1 VRYPVKQIEIWVI
14 LPVLTIFSL
23 AALATAV
30 PSLDEITSACMFL
43 KPGDIPA
50 DTFQPPDKAIYVATE
65 ADSGNDN
72 NSGLSLGAPLLHLHK
87 AIEYANN
94 NAETSFTIYIR
105 RGVHYYKDGVD
116 YEYQRI
122 ERGNLYITAYQG
134 EVVTIRPYY
143 WPGNPTSS
151 GNERVFEV
159 YGPYENITIDGLKF
173 EGWSAIVT
181 AGLENLTTPAL
192 RNLTI
197 KNISATKFTR
207 RNGDPGFLTDFFDT
221 AYLSEDV
228 YGEGKQI
235 YDNPDTAHYQ
245 IENLI
250 LSNIYVEGVDLLTNI
265 GDENDANVRGLRITH
280 FDAVNPPGQAGNSSS
295 DAFAVVNS
303 AKILIDHCR
312 IENIN
317 DDGVDTK
324 GYDVAV
330 VNCFITGT
338 GRNAVKFWRN
348 GEMINT
354 ILYDVTNQIDD
365 GAIVVKNGP
374 FRMVN
379 SVLLRHTVGYAGVYA
394 YDEPATTPLEIIN
407 SIFGEVK
414 SFYVGTDKFSALHN
428 RWFDMIEDNGVI
440 SGNFNADTGEQ
451 LNALPNCSGN
461 AMSTNQFVNPAA
473 GDFSLKSGSVWI
485 DAGVSAGVR
494 LPSFDYRGHPRISGS
509 GVDIGPIEYQTPP
522 PPVCFWMLY

>member
-1 VRYPVKQIEIWVI
+1 MGIWVI
-14 LPVLTIFSL
+14 LPALTLFSL

-43 KPGDIPA
+43 KQGDIPA
-50 DTFQPPDKAIYVATE
+50 DTFQPPAKAIYVATE

-72 NSGLSLGAPLLHLHK
+72 NSGLSLDAPLLHLHK

-134 EVVTIRPYY
+134 ENVTIRPYY
-143 WPGNPTSS
+143 WPGNPSSS
-151 GNERVFEV
+151 GNERVFEI
-159 YGPYENITIDGLKF
+159 YGPYENITIGGLKF

-197 KNISATKFTR
+197 KNITATKFTR
-207 RNGDPGFLTDFFDT
+207 RDGLPDFLTDFFDT

-235 YDNPDTAHYQ
+235 FDNPDTAHYQ

-280 FDAVNPPGQAGNSSS
+280 FDAVNPSGQAGNSSS
-295 DAFAVVNS
+295 DAFAIVNS

-324 GYDVAV
+324 GYNVAV
-330 VNCFITGT
+330 VNSFITGT

-348 GEMINT
+348 GEIINT
-354 ILYDVTNQIDD
+354 ILYNVTQIDD
-365 GAIVVKNGP
+365 GAIIVEDGP
-374 FRMVN
+374 CRIIN
-379 SVLLRHTVGYAGVYA
+379 SVLLHHTVGYAGT
-394 YDEPATTPLEIIN
+394 YDYNEPTTTTLEIVN
-407 SIFGEVK
+407 SVFGEVQD
-414 SFYVGTDKFSALHN
+414 FYVNTSGLRAHNN
-428 RWFDMIEDNGVI
+428 RWFDMLNDAPII
-440 SGNFNADTGEQ
+440 SGLVNADNADQ

-461 AMSTNQFVNPAA
+461 AMSTNQFMNPAA
-473 GDFSLKSGSVWI
+473 GDFSLKSGSNWI
-485 DAGVSAGVR
+485 DAGISAGVR
-494 LPSFDYRGHPRISGS
+494 LPSFDYRGHPRIIGN
-509 GVDIGPIEYQTPP
+509 GVDIGPIEYQAPP

>member
-1 VRYPVKQIEIWVI
+1 MI
-14 LPVLTIFSL
+14 LLALTLFSL
-23 AALATAV
+23 AALASAV
-30 PSLDEITSACMFL
+30 PSLDEITSACLFL

-50 DTFQPPDKAIYVATE
+50 DTFQPPAKAIYVATE
-65 ADSGNDN
+65 ADGGNDI
-72 NSGLSLGAPLLHLHK
+72 NSGISLDAPLLHLHK

-122 ERGNLYITAYQG
+122 ERGNLYISAYQG
-134 EVVTIRPYY
+134 EDVTIRPYY
-143 WPGNPTSS
+143 WPGNPSSS
-151 GNERVFEV
+151 GNERVFEI
-159 YGPYENITIDGLKF
+159 YGPYENITIDRLKF

-228 YGEGKQI
+228 YGEGKHI

-250 LSNIYVEGVDLLTNI
+250 LSNIYVEGVDLAINI

-348 GEMINT
+348 GEIINT
-354 ILYDVTNQIDD
+354 ILYNVTQIDD
-365 GAIVVKNGP
+365 GAIIVEDGP
-374 FRMVN
+374 CRIIN
-379 SVLLRHTVGYAGVYA
+379 SVLLHHAVGYAGT
-394 YDEPATTPLEIIN
+394 YDYNEPTTTTLEIVN
-407 SIFGEVK
+407 SVFGEVQD
-414 SFYVGTDKFSALHN
+414 FYVNTSGLRAHNN
-428 RWFDMIEDNGVI
+428 RWFDMLNDAPII
-440 SGNFNADTGEQ
+440 SGLVNADNADQ

-473 GDFSLKSGSVWI
+473 GDFSLKSGSDWI

-494 LPSFDYRGHPRISGS
+494 LPSFDYHGHPRIIGK
-509 GVDIGPIEYQTPP
+509 GVDIGPIEYQAPP